1 MLPLQLLR
9 TRITEKGTNIVPRFC
24 TPADGDDTVLQLA
37 AKIIKEFE
45 ESWKN
50 KEKKLFLTER
60 IALLESQYND
70 YKLTRGF
77 YTLLER
83 RCIFTKM
90 KEMKIESKGII
101 RNVNVN
107 SNNLF
112 YDPVNVRKELF
123 EESSKRGFALTDFG
137 RREIIDTVASRINV
151 PAN

>member
-24 TPADGDDTVLQLA
+24 TPNDDSLLQLA

-70 YKLTRGF
+70 YKLVRGF

-83 RCIFTKM
+83 RCIFTKV
-90 KEMKIESKGII
+90 KEMKTESKGIVS
-101 RNVNVN
+101 NVDID
-107 SNNLF
+107 SNNNF
-112 YDPVNVRKELF
+112 HDPVNIRKELF
-123 EESSKRGFALTDFG
+123 
-137 RREIIDTVASRINV
+137 
-151 PAN
+151 

>member
-24 TPADGDDTVLQLA
+24 TADDSVLLSA

-60 IALLESQYND
+60 IALLESEYND
-70 YKLTRGF
+70 YKLARGF

-83 RCIFTKM
+83 RCIFTKI
-90 KEMKIESKGII
+90 KEIKTESKGII
-101 RNVNVN
+101 TNNVDINS
-107 SNNLF
+107 SNNLH
-112 YDPVNVRKELF
+112 DPVNIRKELF
-123 EESSKRGFALTDFG
+123 QESSKRGFA
-137 RREIIDTVASRINV
+137 
-151 PAN
+151 